1 MGKEKISSN
10 KDFESEYI
18 GSVHGETLKRLFVDE
33 ESSETKKNHKKH
45 SKLLHRKK

>member
-1 MGKEKISSN
+1 MGKDKFSSN

-18 GSVHGETLKRLFVDE
+18 GSVHGETLKRLFVAE
-33 ESSETKKNHKKH
+33 EDTETKKSHKKH